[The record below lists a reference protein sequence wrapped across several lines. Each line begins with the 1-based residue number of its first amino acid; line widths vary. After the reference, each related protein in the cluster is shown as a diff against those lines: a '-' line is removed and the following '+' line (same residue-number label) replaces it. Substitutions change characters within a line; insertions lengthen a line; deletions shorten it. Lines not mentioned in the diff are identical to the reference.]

1 MPPRLRRRLTA
12 IQMER
17 VWVHKTDT
25 ERQRETDER
34 AVEMETEAL

>member
-1 MPPRLRRRLTA
+1 MPPRLRRWLTA

-25 ERQRETDER
+25 ERQRETDKR
-34 AVEMETEAL
+34 DVEMETEAL